1 MLSSS
6 GSRPIA
12 AFQMPKA
19 YQISPTQNH
28 ITSPSSTSQYDSS
41 SFSTISDEARR
52 FHMDT
57 VGRLTQE
64 VRTATTTGKIQE
76 LRKAVTSGE
85 YVPDPAEIAKR
96 MLFFPE
102 E

>member
-6 GSRPIA
+6 GSRPIT

-19 YQISPTQNH
+19 YQTSPPQNH
-28 ITSPSSTSQYDSS
+28 VTSSSPASQYDSA
-41 SFSTISDEARR
+41 SFSAIADAASR
-52 FHMDT
+52 FRMDT
-57 VGRLTQE
+57 VSRLTQE
-64 VRTATTTGKIQE
+64 VRTATTTGKLQE
-76 LRKAVTSGE
+76 LRKSVASGE

-96 MLFFPE
+96 ILFISE